1 MSKRK
6 TPSKKSTSTAIV
18 ALDTLDAPPAHL
30 SDRAKAVWIELG
42 HRFVSAGVV
51 APQDAPAFSILCQ
64 SYAAWSEL
72 IELAKVDGPVVR
84 VNGVPSPNPYLQR
97 ADKEAARVVS
107 LLKEFGATPVS
118 RARAEPTPGAWDG
131 YGRGLTVRR
140 KSRDGWT

>member
-6 TPSKKSTSTAIV
+6 TPSKKSTNTAIV
-18 ALDTLDAPPAHL
+18 NLDKLDAPPAHL

-42 HRFVSAGVV
+42 QRFVDAGIV

-72 IELAKVDGPVVR
+72 IELARADGPVVR
-84 VNGVPSPNPYLQR
+84 LNGVPSQNPFLMR
-97 ADKEAARVVS
+97 ADKEAARTVS
-107 LLKEFGATPVS
+107 LLRECAGTPVS

-131 YGRGLTVRR
+131 FGHGLTVRR
-140 KSRDGWT
+140 KTRDGWT